1 MSWSN
6 LSALSDPLI
15 LRPTQMLFAAQ
26 SMMFQAAAGLVAA
39 PLAARSVERA
49 AAPSMAVGLVYS
61 TTTGNTETVAGYI
74 AGETGLSAVDI
85 ADLTGEG
92 VAAFDGA
99 LRLSDYP
106 ASHLPAWPGPACSAV
121 DAAELPASMLCR
133 PHRWRAHLAH
143 RRGLR
148 ALGHRVGRVRAT
160 PCCLS
165 FPAPLVGRSLIRTR
179 SRAGSSTAT

>member
-1 MSWSN
+1 
-6 LSALSDPLI
+6 
-15 LRPTQMLFAAQ
+15 MLAAQ

-49 AAPSMAVGLVYS
+49 AAPSMAVGLVFS

-106 ASHLPAWPGPACSAV
+106 ASHLPAWPGPACSA
-121 DAAELPASMLCR
+121 
-133 PHRWRAHLAH
+133 
-143 RRGLR
+143 RR
-148 ALGHRVGRVRAT
+148 
-160 PCCLS
+160 
-165 FPAPLVGRSLIRTR
+165 
-179 SRAGSSTAT
+179 SS

>member
-1 MSWSN
+1 MSERMCTHNIRSYPLRCPNPHVRAPVSWSN

-106 ASHLPAWPGPACSAV
+106 ASHLPAWPGPACSA
-121 DAAELPASMLCR
+121 
-133 PHRWRAHLAH
+133 
-143 RRGLR
+143 RR
-148 ALGHRVGRVRAT
+148 
-160 PCCLS
+160 
-165 FPAPLVGRSLIRTR
+165 
-179 SRAGSSTAT
+179 SS

>member
-1 MSWSN
+1 
-6 LSALSDPLI
+6 
-15 LRPTQMLFAAQ
+15 MLFAAQ
-26 SMMFQAAAGLVAA
+26 SMMFQAASGLVAA

-49 AAPSMAVGLVYS
+49 SAPSMAVGLVYS

-165 FPAPLVGRSLIRTR
+165 SASAPALLCTRTAHAGRVVSPRRLMADRSSAPAPEQVHLR
-179 SRAGSSTAT
+179 